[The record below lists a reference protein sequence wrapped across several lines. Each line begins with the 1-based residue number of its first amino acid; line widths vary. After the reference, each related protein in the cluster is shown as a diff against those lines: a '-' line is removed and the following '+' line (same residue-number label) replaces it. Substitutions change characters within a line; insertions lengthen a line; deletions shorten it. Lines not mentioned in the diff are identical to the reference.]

1 MHYSTVTTM
10 LLALTPAFT
19 LGLPTLAARQTS
31 DEGVGNAQVNW
42 YQDTFLVSQFLS
54 EATSLSGQDLA
65 NAAASALGSENDEP
79 IHKGVIDSLLPND
92 PNIQAANNI
101 LITQGTFQFVVN
113 GLTDL
118 ATNGAGYTPD
128 QVLFSVNEI
137 NTDRCNSVLPAI
149 DTYLQAAAALSGN
162 AFPAAAARPNN
173 CP

>member
-1 MHYSTVTTM
+1 M

-31 DEGVGNAQVNW
+31 DEGVGNAQFNW

-65 NAAASALGSENDEP
+65 NAASSALGSENDEL

-92 PNIQAANNI
+92 PNIQAANNV
-101 LITQGTFQFVVN
+101 LVNQGTFQFVVS

-118 ATNGAGYTPD
+118 ATNGAGYTPA

-137 NTDRCNSVLPAI
+137 NTDRCNLVLPAI

-162 AFPAAAARPNN
+162 AAPAAAARPNN
-173 CP
+173 FP